1 VESISVVIPVYNG
14 SPNLNELSDRLIQVC
29 NDLKTDFEIIYVDDN
44 SPDASWQIISSLT
57 NENRHIKG
65 IRLSRNFGQH
75 NALLCG
81 IRAARYNII
90 VTMDD
95 DLQHPPEAVP
105 QLLEKIE
112 HGFDAV
118 YAPPI
123 DGQHG
128 FLRNMASQL
137 TKLAL
142 QRVMGIETARNASAF
157 RAFRASV
164 RDSFSEYRGP
174 YVSID
179 VLLTWGTTNFGTIP
193 VKHVPR
199 KAGTSNY
206 SVSSLITH
214 AINLMTGFTTLPL
227 RIASILG
234 FLFMLFGIGV
244 LGWVLVS
251 YLLYNNTAPGFAF
264 LASIIAIFSGA
275 QLFSLGIIGEY
286 IARIHFRTIDRPTYH
301 VRDTLL

>member
-44 SPDASWQIISSLT
+44 SPDTSWQVISSLT
-57 NENRHIKG
+57 SQNRHIKG

-81 IRAARYNII
+81 IRAARYNVI

-123 DGQHG
+123 DEQHG

-142 QRVMGIETARNASAF
+142 QRVMGIETARSASAF
-157 RAFRASV
+157 RAFRAHV

-179 VLLTWGTTNFGTIP
+179 VLLTWGTTNFGIVP
-193 VKHVPR
+193 VEHVPR

-206 SVSSLITH
+206 SVSNLITH
-214 AINLMTGFTTLPL
+214 GINLMTGFTTLPL

-251 YLLYNNTAPGFAF
+251 YVVYNNTAPGFAF

-301 VRDTLL
+301 VQDTIL